1 MAPSRPR
8 SGRPL
13 GMNADGVVSAF
24 RVPASQQSLAFV
36 RSATACVLGRS
47 GWPAADVGRI
57 LLACG
62 EAVQNAIEHG
72 SPEGGEVR
80 VELVVTPRC
89 ARLRVIDQGVG
100 GPPPACPAE
109 PPPHSEPRGRG
120 LLIMDGLSEKL
131 SISRNGR
138 GTAVAM
144 RFERFRPRPLAAA
157 AARRR
162 AA

>member
-1 MAPSRPR
+1 
-8 SGRPL
+8 
-13 GMNADGVVSAF
+13 MNADGVVSAF

-36 RSATACVLGRS
+36 RSATACVLARS

-72 SPEGGEVR
+72 SPAGGEVR
-80 VELVVTPRC
+80 VELVVTARC

-100 GPPPACPAE
+100 GPPPVCPAE
-109 PPPHSEPRGRG
+109 PPPHCEPRGRG
-120 LLIMDGLSEKL
+120 LLIMDGLAEKL
-131 SISRNGR
+131 AIRSNGR
-138 GTAVAM
+138 GTVVAM
-144 RFERFRPRPLAAA
+144 RFERVRPRSPARA
-157 AARRR
+157 AARR